1 MSFKDEQYFDQRP
14 NGLSGN
20 PMTKQDD
27 AKDSYLREQ
36 VNSRLFA
43 DDFPILND
51 IEKDA
56 VDNLVALIK
65 EQVRLG
71 KIEENDYHWHRQK
84 NITEHAV
91 NGVVSTYFLGRKA
104 QLEQEGKK

>member
-51 IEKDA
+51 IESIDLRISKQA
-56 VDNLVALIK
+56 VIK
-65 EQVRLG
+65 
-71 KIEENDYHWHRQK
+71 YK
-84 NITEHAV
+84 N
-91 NGVVSTYFLGRKA
+91 
-104 QLEQEGKK
+104 